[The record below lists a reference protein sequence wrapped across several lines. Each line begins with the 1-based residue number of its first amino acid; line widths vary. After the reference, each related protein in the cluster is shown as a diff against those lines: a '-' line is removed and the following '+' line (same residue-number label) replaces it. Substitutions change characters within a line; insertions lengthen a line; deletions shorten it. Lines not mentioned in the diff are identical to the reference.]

1 MVVGEM
7 WHLERECT
15 MRKICFITGT
25 RAEYG
30 LLSRLMK
37 MVQDDKDTLLQIVA
51 TNMHLSPKFGNTY
64 LEIENDGFAIDYKVP
79 IIDEDAPDTAT
90 TTVLSLS
97 KALAGFAKAYETLR
111 PDLIVI
117 LGDRYEMLAAASAAL
132 IFKIPVAHLHGGE
145 ITEGAYD
152 DAIRHAITKMSHLH
166 FTSTDEYRKRVIQM
180 GEQPDRVFNVGSL
193 GVENVKNLPLMG
205 KEEIEK
211 EIGFVINKNTILVTY
226 HPVTLGVRTV
236 KEDIENFMAALEE
249 RKDLRIIFTMPNS
262 DTGAQ
267 IITDAISDF
276 VARNSDRAVAYKS
289 LGIKRY
295 LSVMKYV
302 GAVVG
307 NSSSG
312 LIEVP
317 SFGIPTLNIGD
328 RQRGRV
334 AADSVCDCK
343 SEKVSVLKGLE
354 KVLSEQFRDLAR
366 QVHNPYEKNKTAEE
380 IFRVVSSYPLELLKQ
395 KQFYDYK

>member
-1 MVVGEM
+1 
-7 WHLERECT
+7 

-111 PDLIVI
+111 PNLIVI

-334 AADSVCDCK
+334 AAQSVYNCTPDK
-343 SEKVSVLKGLE
+343 ESVLKGLDYI
-354 KVLSEQFRDLAR
+354 LSDEFQKLAYSVR
-366 QVHNPYEKNKTAEE
+366 NPYEKENTAEE
-380 IFRVVSSYPLELLKQ
+380 IFKVILNYPLEQLGQ
-395 KQFYDYK
+395 KSFYDCHC